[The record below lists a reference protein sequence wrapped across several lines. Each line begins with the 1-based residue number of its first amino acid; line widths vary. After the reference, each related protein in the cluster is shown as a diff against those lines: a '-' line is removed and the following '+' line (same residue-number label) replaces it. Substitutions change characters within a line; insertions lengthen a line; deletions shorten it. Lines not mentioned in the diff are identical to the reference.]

1 MELEGVKEMLRT
13 NSKQAKQNLQA
24 YIMTAWN
31 IDGEARSWKATA
43 SAVWSDFIRCAYSSE
58 YERKQNRAQAFAG
71 WLQGLPKGLGDFY
84 LHEAVRDLGDILEET
99 EEERNRFTE
108 DQASEKLA
116 TLIYCKVERE
126 ANR

>member
-1 MELEGVKEMLRT
+1 MLRT

-24 YIMTAWN
+24 YIMKAWN
-31 IDGEARSWKATA
+31 IEDGEEARSWKATA

-58 YERKQNRAQAFAG
+58 YERKQNRQEAFEG
-71 WLQGLPKGLGDFY
+71 WLQGLPRGLGDFY
-84 LHEAVRDLGDILEET
+84 LYEAVRDLGDILEET
-99 EEERNRFTE
+99 EEERNRYTE

-116 TLIYCKVERE
+116 TLIYCEVERE

>member
-1 MELEGVKEMLRT
+1 MLRT

-31 IDGEARSWKATA
+31 IEDGEEARSWKATA

-58 YERKQNRAQAFAG
+58 YERKQNRQKAFED
-71 WLQGLPKGLGDFY
+71 WLQGLPRGLGNFY

-99 EEERNRFTE
+99 EEERNRYTE
-108 DQASEKLA
+108 DQAEKKL
-116 TLIYCKVERE
+116 TYMIYGEIERE
-126 ANR
+126 ARR